1 MSKRAVVTGGA
12 GFIGSHVVDLLLAD
26 GWRVVVLDD
35 LSTGNEAN
43 VDASADLVQF
53 DVSTSDGWLSALRG
67 ADTVF
72 HLAALPR
79 IQPSFDDPVGHELVN
94 VVGAIRCVESCRDA
108 GVRRLVVAGS
118 SSSYGN
124 PQRLP
129 TPEDEP
135 IDPLSPYALQ
145 KYAAERHCLVL
156 GERYGVPTIVLRFFN
171 VYGPRSFSER
181 NPLNA
186 YSSVVGIFARQKAA
200 GRELTVTGD
209 GLQQRDF
216 VYATDVA
223 GANLAAALSDL
234 PFGVYNVGAGQTI
247 SILELATLFRHPY
260 VFVEERRGEARV
272 TWADITR
279 IREDLGWSPEVD
291 LAEGIRRVE
300 AEL

>member
-1 MSKRAVVTGGA
+1 MSRRAVVTGGA

-26 GWRVVVLDD
+26 GWRVAVLDD

-43 VDASADLVQF
+43 VDASADLIQF

-67 ADTVF
+67 ANTVF

-94 VVGAIRCVESCRDA
+94 VVGAIRCVEACRDA

-118 SSSYGN
+118 SSSYGD
-124 PQRLP
+124 PRRLP

-145 KYAAERHCLVL
+145 KYAAERSCLVL
-156 GERYGVPTIVLRFFN
+156 GERYGVPTIALRFFN

-200 GRELTVTGD
+200 GTALTVTGD
-209 GLQQRDF
+209 GLQKRDF
-216 VYATDVA
+216 VYVTDVA
-223 GANLAAALSDL
+223 RANLAAAISER
-234 PFGVYNVGAGQTI
+234 PFGVYNVGAGETI
-247 SILELATLFRHPY
+247 SILELAKLFDHPY
-260 VFVEERRGEARV
+260 VFVEERQGESRT
-272 TWADITR
+272 TWADISR
-279 IREDLGWSPEVD
+279 IRAELGWSPEVS
-291 LAEGIRRVE
+291 LVEGIEYGE